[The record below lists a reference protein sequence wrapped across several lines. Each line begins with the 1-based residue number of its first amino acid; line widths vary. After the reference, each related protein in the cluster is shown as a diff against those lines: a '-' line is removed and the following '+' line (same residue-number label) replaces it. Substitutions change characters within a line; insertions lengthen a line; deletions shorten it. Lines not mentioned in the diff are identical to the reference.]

1 MRGLGV
7 VEARV
12 EEWVWWCRRVREFYG
27 AWDIGF
33 PRRTVKGHWQRSV
46 KRQKIYSNV
55 NKINPSRHSAQQTL
69 NRSNS
74 PKQDKTD
81 AEHSPY
87 RSGSSDPRGTH
98 LSGRLWHLTPLGG
111 SEATSSAHGTK
122 GTFVVYQKSIPA
134 RHRRQYPGAHSA
146 VPPSLGDNAR
156 SHRPPPGKPT
166 PILAL
171 GIIRGEGAWVSYL
184 LESLCHTF
192 LTDLYEKGQKF
203 RTYIQII

>member
-1 MRGLGV
+1 MTFNTL
-7 VEARV
+7 
-12 EEWVWWCRRVREFYG
+12 RRVG
-27 AWDIGF
+27 
-33 PRRTVKGHWQRSV
+33 
-46 KRQKIYSNV
+46 
-55 NKINPSRHSAQQTL
+55 
-69 NRSNS
+69 
-74 PKQDKTD
+74 
-81 AEHSPY
+81 
-87 RSGSSDPRGTH
+87 
-98 LSGRLWHLTPLGG
+98 
-111 SEATSSAHGTK
+111 ATSSAHGTK

-184 LESLCHTF
+184 LEPLRQTF

-203 RTYIQII
+203 RTHPNYIEDIIFLCNYSCGHRNHYENISC